1 MKKLLLSTILCLLCA
16 VHVLGYTWTDAN
28 GTTWTFGTTTY
39 NGVSGAYISDV
50 RNCPWEVVVPEKVY
64 YGSTEYVVKWVGRP
78 DENSTSDAPFYN
90 KTITK
95 VTLPSSVIGVEN
107 SAFSG
112 CSSLSS
118 IDLSSCTSV
127 GEWAFFGCSSLSS
140 IDLSSCTSVGSSAF
154 YRCSSLSSID
164 LSSCTS
170 VGDGAFYDCEKLHEI
185 DLPSVKTLSNNAFSG
200 SYIYKVNMST
210 ATPPAIGTNS
220 LGKYACVCVPSSLFD
235 SYKNAEGW
243 GEYSYR
249 ITTGTSCTVVFVTA
263 KSTAS
268 ALQTSIGE
276 DDLDKVFSLKINGSI
291 NGYDIFVMRNK
302 MPNLHFL
309 DLTDADI
316 VASSDNYRYYG
327 DYYTKKDELGD
338 YAFYEQTKLF
348 EVKLPKSIK
357 KIGSYA
363 FYGCSKLLNIE
374 MYECLQSI
382 GEHAFY
388 NCDGITEIILPKGL
402 QSIGSSAFYDCDD
415 LRKITFP
422 EGLQSIGS
430 YAFYYCDGISE
441 IILPKGLQSIGSYAF
456 CDCYGL
462 KNVVINDGP
471 KIIAGSTFYS
481 CGGLKSIKLPETLT
495 TIREDAFTYC
505 SSLTDITLP
514 ASLTNIENAFGSCSS
529 LMNVYATAIDPKSV
543 PITDSTFPNDTYRN
557 GFLHIPYSET
567 NNWRATYDA
576 YYWNTQWGQ
585 FYNLKKWEPTYTNI
599 SIGGDYNQDEGT
611 IPGESIDA
619 DFGEN
624 SGYII
629 GEGASQDLDSVV
641 IKHNGT
647 AGGSIIVD
655 GTLNINKLHCEI
667 AVKANTWYFFCFP
680 FDVKRSEINA
690 PGSYVIRYYDGEIR
704 ATKGSGG
711 WVKLG
716 NDREYLKA
724 GVGYIFQTNTTG
736 TLKFIINHPDMKGED
751 KKAPI
756 MAYATEN
763 MQNASW
769 NLVGNP
775 YLSYF
780 NMDAMEYD
788 SPITVRKGTVY
799 EAVRPGDDD
808 YHFAPYEAFFVQKP
822 EGVEYVLFK
831 KEGRETYTQSQTA
844 PSAAKQRPSKI
855 RVNPKRNIVNL
866 TVSDGENTDKTRVV
880 FNEEADY
887 GYELSCDASKFF
899 AESPTVQLYSIG
911 EGVSYSIN
919 ERPALDGEVELGFL
933 AAEEGDY
940 TIAASRMDCAASIL
954 DKETGATFDLSD
966 GDYTFHSEA
975 GTFTQRFVLV
985 KSMQSAE
992 ETDISSVNSDV
1003 ESGEDFA
1010 LYDLT
1015 GRKVA
1020 GPAQRGVYIKNNKKV
1035 FVK

>member
-28 GTTWTFGTTTY
+28 GTTWSFGTTTY

-50 RNCPWEVVVPEKVY
+50 VNCPNEVVVPEKVY
-64 YGSTEYVVKWVGRP
+64 DGSTEYVVKWVGRP
-78 DENSTSDAPFYN
+78 GGNQWSFDSPFDYNSSL
-90 KTITK
+90 TK
-95 VTLPSSVIGVEN
+95 VTLPSSVVGVECRAFWN
-107 SAFSG
+107 CSSLTSIDLPSCTSVGYDAFSG
-112 CSSLSS
+112 CRSLSS

-127 GEWAFFGCSSLSS
+127 DSYAFF
-140 IDLSSCTSVGSSAF
+140 
-154 YRCSSLSSID
+154 
-164 LSSCTS
+164 
-170 VGDGAFYDCEKLHEI
+170 DCRNLFEI
-185 DLPSVKTLSNNAFSG
+185 DLPLLKKISDNAFAG
-200 SYIYKVNMST
+200 SRIYRVNIAT
-210 ATPPAIGTNS
+210 ATPPSIGTNS
-220 LGKYACVCVPSSLFD
+220 LGDYTYVFVPSTKVD
-235 SYKNAEGW
+235 TYKNAAGW
-243 GEYSYR
+243 ADYSSR
-249 ITTGTSCTVVFVTA
+249 VLSNKVNSSWSAVVTA
-263 KSTAS
+263 KSTGS
-268 ALQTSIGE
+268 SLQASIGE

-291 NGYDIFVMRNK
+291 NGYDIFVIRNK
-302 MPNLHFL
+302 MPNLHLL
-309 DLTDADI
+309 DLTKAEI

-327 DYYTKKDELGD
+327 DNYTKKDELGD
-338 YAFYEQTKLF
+338 CMFIGQTKLF
-348 EVKLPKSIK
+348 EVKLPKNIK
-357 KIGSYA
+357 RIGNSAFNGCSSLSKIELNEGLLSIGSDA
-363 FYGCSKLLNIE
+363 FRD
-374 MYECLQSI
+374 
-382 GEHAFY
+382 
-388 NCDGITEIILPKGL
+388 CDGITDIILPKGV
-402 QSIGSSAFYDCDD
+402 QSIGASAFYQC
-415 LRKITFP
+415 
-422 EGLQSIGS
+422 
-430 YAFYYCDGISE
+430 
-441 IILPKGLQSIGSYAF
+441 KGLQ
-456 CDCYGL
+456 
-462 KNVVINDGP
+462 NVVINDGP
-471 KIIAGSTFYS
+471 KTIELFTFS
-481 CGGLKSIKLPETLT
+481 WCPSLVSIKLPETLT
-495 TIREDAFTYC
+495 TIREYAFSGC

-514 ASLTNIENAFGSCSS
+514 ASLTRIENAFGSCSS
-529 LMNVYATAIDPKSV
+529 LKNVYATAIDPKSV
-543 PITDSTFPNDTYRN
+543 PISDSTFPNGTYRN

-599 SIGGDYNQDEGT
+599 TIGGDYNQDEGT

-667 AVKANTWYFFCFP
+667 AVNANTWYFFCFP

-866 TVSDGENTDKTRVV
+866 TVSDGEKTDKTRVV

-1003 ESGEDFA
+1003 ESGEDSA